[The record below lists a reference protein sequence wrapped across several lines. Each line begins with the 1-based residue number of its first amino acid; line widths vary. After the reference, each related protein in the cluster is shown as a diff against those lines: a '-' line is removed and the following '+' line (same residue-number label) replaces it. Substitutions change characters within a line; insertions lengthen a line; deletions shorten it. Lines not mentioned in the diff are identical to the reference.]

1 MLGCLVFMGGGGSG
15 PKPCTLNGM
24 VASISCM
31 QGFHHLWGSDGMFEG
46 GGFEYRLGFRV

>member
-1 MLGCLVFMGGGGSG
+1 MLGCLVFMGGGGSR

-31 QGFHHLWGSDGMFEG
+31 QGFHHLWVSDGMFFIVLG
-46 GGFEYRLGFRV
+46 GGLNTV